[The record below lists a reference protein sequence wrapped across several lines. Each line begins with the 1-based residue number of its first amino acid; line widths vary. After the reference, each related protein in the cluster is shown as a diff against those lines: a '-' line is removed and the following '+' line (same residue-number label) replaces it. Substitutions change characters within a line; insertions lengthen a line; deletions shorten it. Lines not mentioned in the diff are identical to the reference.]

1 VVAAGPHPILFVQIG
16 ALKFEGT
23 DSSLF
28 PYGSDVAEDVPVYW
42 FRDPVDS
49 AGDRNAQE
57 SPASRRVETTRRVE
71 LMPDVRTYV
80 RNDLPTLE
88 AAELEEL
95 LARLEPGLPG
105 ESPLIRSYI
114 VGF

>member
-1 VVAAGPHPILFVQIG
+1 
-16 ALKFEGT
+16 
-23 DSSLF
+23 
-28 PYGSDVAEDVPVYW
+28 
-42 FRDPVDS
+42 
-49 AGDRNAQE
+49 
-57 SPASRRVETTRRVE
+57 
-71 LMPDVRTYV
+71 MPDVRTYV

>member
-1 VVAAGPHPILFVQIG
+1 
-16 ALKFEGT
+16 
-23 DSSLF
+23 
-28 PYGSDVAEDVPVYW
+28 
-42 FRDPVDS
+42 
-49 AGDRNAQE
+49 
-57 SPASRRVETTRRVE
+57 

-105 ESPLIRSYI
+105 ESPLIRFS
-114 VGF
+114 VFLLF